1 MRSTY
6 LSRTEHTNHL
16 QDPVEPTHFWVNPFG
31 VAFSLIRASDLILV
45 NAEGKVIDGGEVR
58 LLNTA
63 AYMIHHAVH
72 TARPDVM
79 CAAHSHSIYGR
90 TFCALGRK
98 LDTITQDSCAFHNDH
113 VVYNSFNGVVLV
125 EEEGKN
131 IAKALGDKKAALLQ
145 NHGLLTVGKSIEE
158 AVFWFVSLEK
168 CCHSQL
174 LADAAVAGRGGETVK
189 IDEEDAVYTHKTV
202 GSPIAGMF
210 CVGLV
215 EHERCTDMIKDGSQR
230 SRCSMSFIRSQVEII
245 WSERG
250 GRLKKLITLTGVRV
264 FYLAFPPYCCTAT
277 KSPLIQKTDWRRNTI
292 RHVGRSQVCEFV
304 YQNNHVNWSGL
315 STSTCKDRNAY
326 LGK

>member
-1 MRSTY
+1 VITH
-6 LSRTEHTNHL
+6 LDRTSAGVTNTNYS

-31 VAFSLIRASDLILV
+31 LAFSLIKASDLILV
-45 NAEGKVIDGGEVR
+45 NAEGKVIGGGENR

-113 VVYNSFNGVVLV
+113 VLYDSFKGVVLV

-131 IAKALGDKKAALLQ
+131 IAKALGDKKAVLLQ

-168 CCHSQL
+168 CCHAQL
-174 LADAAVAGRGGETVK
+174 MADAAAAGRGGETVK
-189 IDEEDAVYTHKTV
+189 IDEEDAVYTYKTV
-202 GSPIAGMF
+202 GSPMAGMLLP
-210 CVGLV
+210 CPS
-215 EHERCTDMIKDGSQR
+215 D
-230 SRCSMSFIRSQVEII
+230 
-245 WSERG
+245 
-250 GRLKKLITLTGVRV
+250 
-264 FYLAFPPYCCTAT
+264 
-277 KSPLIQKTDWRRNTI
+277 
-292 RHVGRSQVCEFV
+292 
-304 YQNNHVNWSGL
+304 
-315 STSTCKDRNAY
+315 
-326 LGK
+326 